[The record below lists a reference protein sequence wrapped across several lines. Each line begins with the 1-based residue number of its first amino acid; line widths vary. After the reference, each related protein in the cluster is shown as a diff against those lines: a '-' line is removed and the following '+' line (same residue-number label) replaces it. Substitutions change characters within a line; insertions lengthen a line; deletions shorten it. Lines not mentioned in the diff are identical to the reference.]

1 MCVVHHRSNSST
13 YINYLHAEQVAT
25 FNNPRSVFASNA
37 RTIALVAKF
46 TF

>member
-1 MCVVHHRSNSST
+1 MMWRRSIPPTS
-13 YINYLHAEQVAT
+13 NYLNYLT
-25 FNNPRSVFASNA
+25 PSNPNFNNPRSVFASNA